1 MDDQLNFS
9 EALSFLKNGDRVARE
24 GWNGKGMF
32 IYLVQGSRFKV
43 NKAPLL
49 GFYEEGTEIKYLPHI
64 DMRTADGSFVPWL
77 ASQTDLLEND
87 YFVVQG
93 RDL

>member
-9 EALSFLKNGDRVARE
+9 EALGMLKNGVRVARE
-24 GWNGKGMF
+24 GWNGKNMF
-32 IYLVQGSRFKV
+32 LYLVQGSRFKV

-64 DMRTADGSFVPWL
+64 DMKTADGSFVPWL
-77 ASQTDLLEND
+77 ASQSDLLAED
-87 YFVVQG
+87 YVLVE
-93 RDL
+93 

>member
-9 EALSFLKNGDRVARE
+9 EALGMLKNGNRVARE

-64 DMRTADGSFVPWL
+64 DMKTADGSFVPWL
-77 ASQTDLLEND
+77 ASQSDLLAED
-87 YFVVQG
+87 YVLVE
-93 RDL
+93 